1 MKLPF
6 RQKLFLPLLQSWI
19 CLLAV
24 FAVSALQERSLR
36 LGERKI
42 QLTNAGEMAASIA
55 ADYRTLVEHGAMS
68 EGEAKRK
75 ALARTKALRR
85 PGFCRGRSA

>member
-6 RQKLFLPLLQSWI
+6 RQKLFLPLLLSWI

-42 QLTNAGEMAASIA
+42 QLTNAARPASW
-55 ADYRTLVEHGAMS
+55 
-68 EGEAKRK
+68 
-75 ALARTKALRR
+75 
-85 PGFCRGRSA
+85 